1 MQLIPIRNTLKSM
14 QLMSLTF
21 THAVASAEASVLM
34 LGKASKSYSKSLSS
48 SCKPILTSLEVLIES
63 FSFC

>member
-1 MQLIPIRNTLKSM
+1 M